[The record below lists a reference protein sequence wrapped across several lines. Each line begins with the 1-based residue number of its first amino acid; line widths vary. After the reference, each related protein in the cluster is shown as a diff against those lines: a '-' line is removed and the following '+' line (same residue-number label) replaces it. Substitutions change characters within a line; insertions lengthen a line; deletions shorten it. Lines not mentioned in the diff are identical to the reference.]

1 VAATEQATQEAADT
15 LAAQGDALAQLTA
28 ARVEAVLGGPLVAAA
43 TEAVRST
50 LANPA
55 TPSAGA
61 VPAITEAAGA
71 LAAFVQTSMEEALLA
86 GFLAGVRG
94 QQATTPDALNIRAEP
109 AGLAAAL
116 AQLPVQG
123 HTCARTG
130 AYQGNAYAFGAEGVL
145 GTAMALGSP
154 LAVPPGLAEEARL
167 AGNRAGAAVSEA
179 FHTGAGAARQAVGAA
194 ISRAVA
200 NA

>member
-1 VAATEQATQEAADT
+1 MASEQATQEQAET
-15 LAAQGDALAQLTA
+15 LAAQGDALAALTS

-43 TEAVRST
+43 TEAVRAA

-61 VPAITEAAGA
+61 VPAIVEAAGA

-86 GFLAGVRG
+86 GFLAEVRN
-94 QQATTPDALNIRAEP
+94 QQAATPDAINLRAEP
-109 AGLAAAL
+109 AGLAEAL
-116 AQLPVQG
+116 AAVPVQG

-130 AYQGNAYAFGAEGVL
+130 RYQGDAYAFGAEGVL
-145 GTAMALGSP
+145 GTATALGSP

-179 FHTGAGAARQAVGAA
+179 FHTGAGVARQAVGAA
-194 ISRAVA
+194 LQRAVA
-200 NA
+200 NG